1 MFARQSFFLVE
12 FSLSLRTGVDNV
24 QRAKVILVGPP
35 TMTIIA
41 AFRAGHARCTRS
53 SRVYAVSPLLRS
65 TVSDGAD
72 KKVKRNCMSVK
83 EKLGVF
89 AFLFLLFKTRIET
102 HTHSHTRAHA
112 LLGRVL

>member
-12 FSLSLRTGVDNV
+12 FSLRTGVDNV

-35 TMTIIA
+35 TTTTIIA

>member
-1 MFARQSFFLVE
+1 MSPCLAPSRECVCATVVLLGRVL
-12 FSLSLRTGVDNV
+12 SLSLRTGVDNV

-72 KKVKRNCMSVK
+72 KKVK
-83 EKLGVF
+83 
-89 AFLFLLFKTRIET
+89 ET
-102 HTHSHTRAHA
+102 
-112 LLGRVL
+112 V